1 MTRKGN
7 YYSWS
12 WSVMAQ
18 ISFIGV
24 WIRFLSNNKVQHIA
38 RTFNKVQHIVRT
50 FFSSTRSF
58 ISSYY
63 NLLLLSTTTITEN
76 TGIYPNN
83 YKLGLYVLRK
93 CLLVFLSHCDS
104 HTFVLVLIWSLRQGI
119 HVTTHVESRL
129 KGKVN
134 IIYLDRSIH
143 GNWNVLELYF
153 RGFESGSV
161 HFGG

>member
-1 MTRKGN
+1 MTWKGN
-7 YYSWS
+7 DYSWS

-24 WIRFLSNNKVQHIA
+24 WIRFLSN
-38 RTFNKVQHIVRT
+38 NKVQHIVRT

-104 HTFVLVLIWSLRQGI
+104 HTFVLVLIWSHRQGI

-134 IIYLDRSIH
+134 IIYLDRSMH

-161 HFGG
+161 HFGGLPLN